1 MTHKTIIL
9 SLSLVLLLGGC
20 ASTSGYGSDDR
31 SAIYSSNEYLPKT
44 KAIPKSTEA
53 LLAEANRAGDK
64 QEALAILNKIYVE
77 HPKDPVVAVRYGRLL
92 REDDQI
98 KAAEKVL
105 KPYTRGNNAND
116 LALTEMA
123 MTQIALGDFEEAEN
137 YARGATALNEKNARA
152 YLALGTALDAQKKH
166 QPAEIAFREGMKH
179 WKGDPTPIMNNLA
192 LNLASQG
199 HLQEALSLIEKALEK
214 NPHRMDLERNRRI
227 IATLL
232 ETTGPRAP
240 TPPKKPTT

>member
-1 MTHKTIIL
+1 MNKNSLFL
-9 SLSLVLLLGGC
+9 SLSAVLLLAGC
-20 ASTSGYGSDDR
+20 ASSDYSNEDR

-44 KAIPKSTEA
+44 KAIPRSTEA
-53 LLAEANRAGDK
+53 SLAAANKAGDK
-64 QEALAILNKIYVE
+64 QEALAILQKIYVDN
-77 HPKDPVVAVRYGRLL
+77 PKDPVVAVRYGRLL

-105 KPYTRGNNAND
+105 QPYTGGKNAND

-123 MTQIALGDFEEAEN
+123 MTQIALGNFPAAQTYAEK
-137 YARGATALNEKNARA
+137 ALKLNDKNARSH
-152 YLALGTALDAQKKH
+152 LALGTALDAQKEH
-166 QPAEIAFREGMKH
+166 QKAEVAFRNGMKH

-199 HLQEALSLIEKALEK
+199 HLQEALSLIEKALDK
-214 NPHRMDLERNRRI
+214 NPNRLDLERNRRI

-232 ETTGPRAP
+232 ESTGPRAP
-240 TPPKKPTT
+240 APAKKPTS